1 MTTSMPARSNATPAP
16 ISPEEFRTG
25 NAISLYSRLRPDQR
39 AAISLEFLRLLRL
52 SGDPQV
58 AALGGG
64 AVSETDADKTD
75 TNIATRL
82 MQHEPQPAPTVT
94 AEQTAR
100 IHAYVLERHP
110 DLFEQALNH
119 PVTRASL
126 ATPGADPVESSDQ
139 PEVKLPPADIPRTST
154 ALDHPAP

>member
-1 MTTSMPARSNATPAP
+1 MTTSSPTSSNATPAP
-16 ISPEEFRTG
+16 ISAEEFRTG

-39 AAISLEFLRLLRL
+39 AAIGLEYLRLLRL
-52 SGDPQV
+52 AGDPEV

-64 AVSETDADKTD
+64 PLTDTRDKTD
-75 TNIATRL
+75 TNTAARL
-82 MQHEPQPAPTVT
+82 MQHEPRPAPSVT

-100 IHAYVLERHP
+100 IHTYVLEHHP

-126 ATPGADPVESSDQ
+126 ATPGAEPVESSDQ
-139 PEVKLPPADIPRTST
+139 PEVKLPKADIPRTST
-154 ALDHPAP
+154 VLDHPAP